1 MNLKNL
7 TIKSQEAL
15 QQAQQL
21 AQEFGHQQLENEHIF
36 KGILEVDENVTP
48 FILKKLNVNVEL
60 FKKVLESTLQSFPKV
75 SGGEIMLSREA
86 ATALNEANII
96 AKKMN
101 DEYVSIEHLILAIFK
116 SKSKV
121 AQILKDQGVTEKGLE
136 SAIAEIRKGERVTSA

>member
-1 MNLKNL
+1 MTTTKKMNLKNL

-60 FKKVLESTLQSFPKV
+60 FKKVLDSTLQSFPKV

-96 AKKMN
+96 AKKM
-101 DEYVSIEHLILAIFK
+101 K
-116 SKSKV
+116 KK
-121 AQILKDQGVTEKGLE
+121 
-136 SAIAEIRKGERVTSA
+136 